1 MTYQP
6 PRWLHGSH
14 ADTIWPAVFIR
25 QRPPVYRREL
35 WLTPDGG
42 QIAVDR
48 VDGQPG
54 TPLVVLF
61 HGLEGSSHSH
71 YAIALMQA
79 VAARGWHGA
88 VSHLRGCGGV
98 ENRQPRAY
106 HAGDSAEVEWILR
119 RLVGEQPL
127 LFAVGVS
134 LGGNMLLR
142 YLGEQ
147 GAAALPLAA
156 AAVSVPVDL
165 TAASSRLDRGLGKWL
180 YTRLFLSTLKP
191 KLLRQL
197 QHHPQLFDAAAML
210 RARTFA
216 QFDDLVTAP
225 LHGYRDV
232 GDYWARASSKP
243 LLRQI
248 MRPTLLLNARND
260 PFLPPSAL
268 PLPAEI
274 SPAVTL
280 ELPERGGHV
289 GFATGPFPGRLD
301 WLPQR
306 LLAFFDTHLTAIG
319 QRAQGSN

>member
-14 ADTIWPAVFIR
+14 ADTIWPALCIR
-25 QRPPVYRREL
+25 QQPPAYRREL
-35 WLTPDGG
+35 WPTPDGG
-42 QIAVDR
+42 EIAVDR

-54 TPLVVLF
+54 APLVVLF

-79 VAARGWHGA
+79 VAQRGWHGA
-88 VSHLRGCGGV
+88 VPHFRGCGGI

-106 HAGDSAEVEWILR
+106 HAGDSAEIAWILR
-119 RLVGEQPL
+119 RLADGKTP
-127 LFAVGVS
+127 LFAAGVS

-147 GAAALPLAA
+147 QEQALPLAA
-156 AAVSVPVDL
+156 AAVSVPLDL
-165 TAASSRLDRGLGKWL
+165 QAASTRLDRGLGKWL
-180 YTRLFLSTLKP
+180 YTRMFLATLKP
-191 KLLRQL
+191 KSLRQL
-197 QHHPQLFDAAAML
+197 QRHPQLFDARAL
-210 RARTFA
+210 RRARTFS

-232 GDYWARASSKP
+232 SDYWTRASSKP

-260 PFLPPSAL
+260 PCLPPSAL
-268 PLPAEI
+268 PHADEV
-274 SPAVTL
+274 SQAVTL
-280 ELPERGGHV
+280 ELPDRGGHA

-306 LLAFFDTHLTAIG
+306 LLGFFDTYLIA
-319 QRAQGSN
+319 AGSHASGDH

>member
-1 MTYQP
+1 MSYQP

-14 ADTIWPAVFIR
+14 ADTIWPALFIR

-35 WLTPDGG
+35 WPTPDGG
-42 QIAVDR
+42 EIAVDR

-54 TPLVVLF
+54 APLVVLF
-61 HGLEGSSHSH
+61 HGLEGSSRSH

-79 VAARGWHGA
+79 VAQRGWHGA
-88 VSHLRGCGGV
+88 VPHFRGCGGV
-98 ENRQPRAY
+98 ENQQPRAY
-106 HAGDSAEVEWILR
+106 HAGDSAEVAWILH
-119 RLVGEQPL
+119 RLAKEHPQ
-127 LFAVGVS
+127 LFAAGVS

-147 GAAALPLAA
+147 QEQALPLAA

-165 TAASSRLDRGLGKWL
+165 GAASTRLDRGLGKWL
-180 YTRLFLSTLKP
+180 YTRMFLSTLKP
-191 KLLRQL
+191 KSLRQL
-197 QHHPQLFDAAAML
+197 QRHPQLFDAQAL
-210 RARTFA
+210 RRARTFA
-216 QFDDLVTAP
+216 QFDNLVTAP

-232 GDYWARASSKP
+232 RDYWTRASSKP

-268 PLPAEI
+268 PLPDEVSA
-274 SPAVTL
+274 AVTL

-306 LLAFFDTHLTAIG
+306 LLGFFDTHLIAADNYPG
-319 QRAQGSN
+319 GDH